1 MKLKIGENIKALRKA
16 RDITQEELAEMLGVS
31 CQSVSRWESGICY
44 PDMEL
49 LPTVAKIFSTSVDTL
64 LGIDDITEKENVDK
78 YLERFQLAISRGEI
92 NECIAIAREG
102 VREYPNSYVLL
113 DKLMYA
119 LFVSTD
125 DTGNIPDWE
134 ENKAKYD
141 AEITA
146 LGERIMK
153 YCPDQTIRLA
163 ATARLAFNHCEQGR
177 KEIGRQIYETLPSM
191 VDCRE
196 KHIWWALAK
205 EEKLP
210 FLQKAIMESYES
222 LNSFIWLL
230 ADADVVNTE
239 TELIAITKLFELE
252 KLILDGNRPNN
263 NWGSAW
269 LDFDIAKRYAL
280 LGDLDNAYKHLHIA
294 VENAKAFDNRPD
306 EQKYSAVLVGE
317 ITEKKTDFE
326 TADTRSLCE
335 IMRDKWLIHDEFDAI
350 RDSAEFKAIVEMLC

>member
-31 CQSVSRWESGICY
+31 CQSVSRWESEICY

-78 YLERFQLAISRGEI
+78 YLERFQLAISKGEI

-119 LFVSTD
+119 LFVSGD
-125 DTGNIPDWE
+125 DDGNIPDWK
-134 ENKAKYD
+134 ENMEKYD

-153 YCPDQTIRLA
+153 HCPDINLRLEA
-163 ATARLAFNHCEQGR
+163 ASRLAFHHCLQGR
-177 KEIGRQIYETLPSM
+177 EEIGRQIYETLPPLELCKENQM
-191 VDCRE
+191 
-196 KHIWWALAK
+196 WWGLEK

-210 FLQKAIMESYES
+210 FLRKAIMQSYES
-222 LNSFIWLL
+222 LRSFIWLL
-230 ADADVVNTE
+230 ADADVVDVK
-239 TELIAITKLFELE
+239 TELIAITKLFDLE

-350 RDSAEFKAIVEMLC
+350 RDSAKFKAIVEMLC